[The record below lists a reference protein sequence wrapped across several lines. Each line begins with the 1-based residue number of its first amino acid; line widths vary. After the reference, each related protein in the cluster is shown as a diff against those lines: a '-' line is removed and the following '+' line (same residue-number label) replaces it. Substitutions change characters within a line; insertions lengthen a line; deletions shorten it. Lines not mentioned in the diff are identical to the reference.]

1 LVMKESLLHRFDAL
15 DVRVRKVLQTCA
27 VLGNSFALPDLFQ
40 VHPDIQE
47 MEIKMSLD
55 IATEEMILLE
65 IVEEEDD
72 NNKSHKSGYSNST
85 GGSESRFGSS
95 IE

>member
-1 LVMKESLLHRFDAL
+1 
-15 DVRVRKVLQTCA
+15 
-27 VLGNSFALPDLFQ
+27 
-40 VHPDIQE
+40 
-47 MEIKMSLD
+47 
-55 IATEEMILLE
+55 MILLE